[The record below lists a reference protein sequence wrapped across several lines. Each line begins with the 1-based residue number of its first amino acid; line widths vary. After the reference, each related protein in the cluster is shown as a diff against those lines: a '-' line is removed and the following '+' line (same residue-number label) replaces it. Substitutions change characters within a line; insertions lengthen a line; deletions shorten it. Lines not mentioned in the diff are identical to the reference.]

1 MILATAQPYFAPF
14 PGFFYKAAQADLLV
28 ILDDVQFPRGTTW
41 ITRNRFKNAVG
52 SFWITIPVWK
62 KGLGLQKIRNVR
74 ICHEG
79 RWAKKHLITLSTA
92 YGRSPFIK
100 DHLPLFENLF
110 SSTHKTLIDLNLY
123 MIRYLMEQLQI
134 ETPIR
139 LQSEFPTVQKGNR
152 LLVELCRRF
161 GARHFLAQ
169 SPAKKYLNPR
179 LFSESGITLSF
190 FRPPTPVY
198 PQLWGHFIPNLSAL
212 DLLLN
217 CGPKAHQILF
227 WSGNTQGGSRSFG

>member
-1 MILATAQPYFAPF
+1 MILAAAQPYFAPF
-14 PGFFYKAAQADLLV
+14 PGFFYKAAQADLFI

-41 ITRNRFKNAVG
+41 ITRNRFKNASG
-52 SFWITIPVWK
+52 SFWMTIPVWK
-62 KGLGLQKIRNVR
+62 KGLGLQKIRDVR

-79 RWAKKHLITLSTA
+79 RWAKKHMTTLISA
-92 YGRSPFIK
+92 YSRSPFIK
-100 DHLPLFENLF
+100 DHLPLLENLF
-110 SSTHKTLIDLNLY
+110 SSSHKTITDLNLY

-134 ETPIR
+134 KTDIR
-139 LQSEFPTVQKGNR
+139 LLSECPIAQKGDT

-161 GARHFLAQ
+161 GAHYFLAQ

-190 FRPPTPVY
+190 FRPPIPVY
-198 PQLWGHFIPNLSAL
+198 PQLWGHFIPNLSTL

-217 CGPKAHQILF
+217 CGPKAHDILL
-227 WSGNTQGGSRSFG
+227 GP